1 MARRSR
7 VKAEIEPQEIEEIEV
22 VEETEVE
29 TIAEVETVEEVPQET
44 LGQMDSMSVAELND
58 LIGRATAV
66 RDGKIGNERQAFI
79 DRIRSEAE
87 GLGLSMQD
95 LMAPP
100 KTVKK
105 TPTGREP
112 ATVKYRDG
120 DKTWTGRGRLPT
132 WLTAAEAQGHSR
144 DEFLVK

>member
-7 VKAEIEPQEIEEIEV
+7 VRAEVEPQETEEPE
-22 VEETEVE
+22 
-29 TIAEVETVEEVPQET
+29 AETVEEAEGVQEPVQEAPQET
-44 LGQMDSMSVAELND
+44 ADQMESMSVAELND
-58 LIGRATAV
+58 LISRATAI
-66 RDGKIGNERQAFI
+66 REGKIGAERQAFI
-79 DRIRSEAE
+79 DSIRSEAE

-95 LMAPP
+95 LMATP

-112 ATVKYRDG
+112 AAVKYRDG

>member
-7 VKAEIEPQEIEEIEV
+7 VRAEVEPQETEEPE
-22 VEETEVE
+22 
-29 TIAEVETVEEVPQET
+29 AETVEEAEGVQEPVQEAPQET
-44 LGQMDSMSVAELND
+44 ADQMESMSVAELND
-58 LIGRATAV
+58 LISRATAILE
-66 RDGKIGNERQAFI
+66 GKIGAERQAFI

-95 LMAPP
+95 LMATP

-112 ATVKYRDG
+112 AAVKYRDG